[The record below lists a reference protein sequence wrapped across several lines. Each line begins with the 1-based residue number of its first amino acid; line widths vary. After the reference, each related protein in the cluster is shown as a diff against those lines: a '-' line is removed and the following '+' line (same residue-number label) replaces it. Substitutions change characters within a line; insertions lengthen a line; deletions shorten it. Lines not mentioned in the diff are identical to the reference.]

1 MGIHYIQHRPGMGH
15 AKYLINQA
23 NAFAEGGKKVLFLAN
38 HNVSS
43 NKVKYYNISEKVVVM
58 HHNDAPLSLDKMET
72 CITTEPFDVV
82 CIELIDN
89 MQIENGKPL
98 KHKKDY
104 TTLFYELK
112 KITKKYNIE
121 LYMGRHLPRF
131 IEYRANKKPTLADV
145 HPYER
150 KADTVVGLYRDE
162 VYNATDSDK
171 PNIQE
176 IIDLKTGKSKEVPY
190 FLT

>member
-1 MGIHYIQHRPGMGH
+1 MGIHYVQHRPEMGH

-23 NAFAEGGKKVLFLAN
+23 NACAEEGKKVLFLAN
-38 HNVSS
+38 HNVSA
-43 NKVKYYNISEKVVVM
+43 NKVKYYNISEKVNVL
-58 HHNDAPLSLDKMET
+58 HYNDFALSLAEIEKQ
-72 CITTEPFDVV
+72 IAAEPFDVV

-98 KHKKDY
+98 QHKKDY

-121 LYMGRHLPRF
+121 LFMGRHLPRF

-150 KADTVVGLYRDE
+150 KADTVIGLYRDE
-162 VYNATDSDK
+162 VYESTSSKK
-171 PNIQE
+171 PNTQE
-176 IIDLKTGKSKEVPY
+176 IIDLKTGESKEVPY